1 VVERHVPAEP
11 FNQRVILQPV
21 TAAPPQ
27 FLELFQ
33 FATRINEIVE
43 PTQVVQDKDAALDP
57 LLQAEDP
64 LRYAIK
70 PHYLVAIRI
79 VLTDLIAVPDQLLAV
94 VGQAQFAIKLLNLVQ
109 TTLL

>member
-1 VVERHVPAEP
+1 MVERHVPAEP